1 MLLEAST
8 SISVALLDIGLIF
21 LMVWNI
27 ICFDEL
33 KTDFRNPVDLCN
45 SLNPLV
51 LPEYGIHL
59 IIIFLL
65 GLGGFW
71 WTLMLNVPIFLF
83 HVYRYTRRPKMSVA
97 GLYDPTEVMNMNEMK
112 RNQRDGWGK
121 LIYYLVCFFFYL
133 FNVLYVFL
141 SQSS

>member
-45 SLNPLV
+45 SLNPV
-51 LPEYGIHL
+51 GHY
-59 IIIFLL
+59 
-65 GLGGFW
+65 
-71 WTLMLNVPIFLF
+71 
-83 HVYRYTRRPKMSVA
+83 A
-97 GLYDPTEVMNMNEMK
+97 
-112 RNQRDGWGK
+112 
-121 LIYYLVCFFFYL
+121 
-133 FNVLYVFL
+133 
-141 SQSS
+141 